1 MIVRNARTA
10 ADDQAAGERDEVP
23 EPDRGKDS
31 RAKRVAERPA
41 HDDDRRVV
49 PEVAQHG
56 EHDPDDEAADPRGR
70 GREEA
75 IAEQLLDPAR
85 ARGEADEERP
95 DRQQDQERLE
105 AVERPCQADHDRDDS
120 DEDLFEH
127 AVHPPMQPGQLP
139 AVG

>member
-1 MIVRNARTA
+1 MTRPPTHEVVVARKPSPKSCWI
-10 ADDQAAGERDEVP
+10 Q
-23 EPDRGKDS
+23 
-31 RAKRVAERPA
+31 
-41 HDDDRRVV
+41 
-49 PEVAQHG
+49 
-56 EHDPDDEAADPRGR
+56 
-70 GREEA
+70 
-75 IAEQLLDPAR
+75 AR